1 MYIVCKTFKVP
12 IGHRL
17 SKHSGLCHN
26 VHGHNLRIDVQI
38 SSYKLNK
45 DDMVIDFHDLKSV
58 VTEILDKY
66 DHATLFN
73 PTDTKNI
80 EFFKNEGYKI
90 EFITKED
97 EDPTAEVFSKF
108 LFEVLKKS
116 FPKQV
121 IDYVKIWEND
131 NSCAGYSE

>member
-116 FPKQV
+116 FPNQV

>member
-1 MYIVCKTFKVP
+1 MYTVCKTFKVP

-17 SKHSGLCHN
+17 SKHVGLCKN
-26 VHGHNLRIDVQI
+26 VHGHNLRIDVQM
-38 SSYKLNK
+38 SCLKLNS
-45 DDMVIDFHDLKSV
+45 DDMVIDFHDLKDA

-90 EFITKED
+90 EFITRENV
-97 EDPTAEVFSKF
+97 DPTAEVFSKF
-108 LFEVLKKS
+108 LFDVLVKT
-116 FPKQV
+116 FPRHKV
-121 IDYVKIWEND
+121 DYVKIWEND